1 MGQRPQATPEATTSR
16 QELLLRQQMR
26 GRLLQWGRQA
36 VTEAEVTHP
45 SQGNSESCEVAED
58 PMLLLHATPVP
69 ERQVVCAGMPPEDD
83 KSEEAEVRRNV
94 MRLHVMLLRIALRL
108 GENPRSSIIQQVV
121 YR

>member
-1 MGQRPQATPEATTSR
+1 
-16 QELLLRQQMR
+16 
-26 GRLLQWGRQA
+26 
-36 VTEAEVTHP
+36 
-45 SQGNSESCEVAED
+45 
-58 PMLLLHATPVP
+58 
-69 ERQVVCAGMPPEDD
+69 MPPEDD